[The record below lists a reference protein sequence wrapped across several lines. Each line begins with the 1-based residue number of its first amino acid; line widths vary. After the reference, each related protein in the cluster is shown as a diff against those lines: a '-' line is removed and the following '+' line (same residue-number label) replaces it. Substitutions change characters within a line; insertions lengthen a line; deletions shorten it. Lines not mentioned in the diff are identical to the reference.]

1 MKPAYSDIAPV
12 TGGLVSGICAVKIIP
27 REWIAE
33 EIKIDFGTNKVLSQ
47 AVLFPNKNW
56 LKLQLVESSYEF
68 DEKPKSNKGG
78 NYYETSLSG
87 TSNDLSADLLQVLET
102 LRYSEFVVIAMD
114 RQKRYRIIGNQ
125 DAGMVMQITNK
136 QTNNQ
141 GGNQVITID
150 FTIQTE
156 TLSPFFEA

>member
-1 MKPAYSDIAPV
+1 MQP
-12 TGGLVSGICAVKIIP
+12 
-27 REWIAE
+27 
-33 EIKIDFGTNKVLSQ
+33 
-47 AVLFPNKNW
+47 VLFPNKNW

-78 NYYETSLSG
+78 SYYETSLSG

-136 QTNNQ
+136 QINNQ
-141 GGNQVITID
+141 GGNQIITID

-156 TLSPFFEA
+156 TLSPFLEA